1 MQVDNRVVLGG
12 TSRLLLQLPMLALG
26 AAVLVGCASTGP
38 MDTGARAS
46 ADIGVGSMAMGARAA
61 PPAGFIDFC
70 SRQPADCGLKVVADA
85 GESPGAQQAA
95 TQKTLYRQYLWAV
108 AFPGQSID
116 GGGGRP
122 PVITSAAP
130 YGSRRLSYAMQTDA
144 AWRSVGRPGAS
155 MGTAQPESEPAQSQQ
170 ADYSAAQDGGVTIQA
185 TDSAP
190 AEIALTE
197 GAWSE
202 LNMVNRL
209 VNGAIRQASDMA
221 THGTEDYWDTPL
233 ANGEA
238 ARGDCEDYVLEKR
251 RALIARGVPAAAL
264 SIAVVQTR
272 QGEGHAILLVNTNQG
287 EVALDSLEQSIVS
300 WRDVPYSWVER
311 QVPGQPMMWV
321 RPGQGGTRGLPGTSI
336 ASADTVL
343 PGAG

>member
-26 AAVLVGCASTGP
+26 AAVLAGCASTVP
-38 MDTGARAS
+38 MDAS
-46 ADIGVGSMAMGARAA
+46 TGVGLMAMGARAA

-70 SRQPADCGLKVVADA
+70 SRQPAECGLQVSADA
-85 GESPGAQQAA
+85 RESPSAQQAA
-95 TQKTLYRQYLWAV
+95 TQKSLYRRYLWAV
-108 AFPGQSID
+108 AFHGETAD
-116 GGGGRP
+116 VFAGRG
-122 PVITSAAP
+122 PVITAAAP
-130 YGSRRLSYAMQTDA
+130 YASSRRLSYDMQTDA
-144 AWRSVGRPGAS
+144 AWRSVGRPGAQAWS
-155 MGTAQPESEPAQSQQ
+155 AGPADAAQPQAQPV
-170 ADYSAAQDGGVTIQA
+170 AYAAAQDGGVTIRE

-190 AEIALTE
+190 AEVTLTE

-209 VNGAIRQASDMA
+209 VNGAIRQTSDMV

-287 EVALDSLEQSIVS
+287 EVVLDSLEQGIVS
-300 WRDVPYSWVER
+300 WRDIPYSWVER
-311 QVPGQPMMWV
+311 QVPGQPMLWV